1 MKALRLVIAACLPL
15 LATTALS
22 SGASAAS
29 AEGADG
35 VRIDIPVV
43 LKTAKVV
50 FNMDHAAFVGDTP
63 TGLANMGMMVERF
76 KQAGTEWNIAAIFHG
91 AAGYMLLN
99 DEAYNEARKTKSG
112 NPYKGSV
119 AGLLGDGVLVEE
131 CAVTMKA
138 NHWTN
143 GNLLPGVKVNAGAN
157 LRIVSLVQQ
166 GYVMLQP

>member
-22 SGASAAS
+22 SGASAAP

-35 VRIDIPVV
+35 IRIDIPVV

-63 TGLANMGMMVERF
+63 TGLANMGMMVDRF

-112 NPYKGSV
+112 NPYKSSV